1 MSDITIY
8 KPAGVAVV
16 AVDGDPPVDQSA
28 TVAALSAQ
36 VATLSAQVSTL
47 TTKISKAQADLA

>member
-36 VATLSAQVSTL
+36 VTALSTQVSTL
-47 TTKISKAQADLA
+47 QAKISKAQADLA

>member
-36 VATLSAQVSTL
+36 VTTLSAQVSAL

>member
-36 VATLSAQVSTL
+36 VTTLSAQVSTL
-47 TTKISKAQADLA
+47 TAKISKAQADLA

>member
-1 MSDITIY
+1 MADITIY

-36 VATLSAQVSTL
+36 VTALSAQVATL
-47 TTKISKAQADLA
+47 TGKINKAQGDLA

>member
-36 VATLSAQVSTL
+36 VTTLSAQVSAL
-47 TTKISKAQADLA
+47 TAKISKAQADLA

>member
-28 TVAALSAQ
+28 TVASLTAQ
-36 VATLSAQVSTL
+36 VTTLSAQVSTL
-47 TTKISKAQADLA
+47 TAKISKAQADLA